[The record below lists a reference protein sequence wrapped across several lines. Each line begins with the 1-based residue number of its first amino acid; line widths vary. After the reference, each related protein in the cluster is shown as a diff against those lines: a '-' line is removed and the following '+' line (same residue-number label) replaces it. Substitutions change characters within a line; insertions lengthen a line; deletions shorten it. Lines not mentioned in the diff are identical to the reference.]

1 MRHNVAG
8 KKLNRDI
15 KQRKALFKNLI
26 TALIEHGEI
35 KTTEAKAKAIR
46 GIADKL
52 IHKAKEGTVSARRV
66 LASFFGTRQIVNKL
80 VDEVAPVMKNR
91 DSGFTRIV
99 RMNDPRRGDNA
110 TVVRIELVAKPQPVE
125 KKVEEKK
132 AAVEVKVEEEPK
144 AEPKTKKTAK
154 AGK

>member
-52 IHKAKEGTVSARRV
+52 IHKAKEGTVAARRV
-66 LASFFGTRQIVNKL
+66 LASFFGTRQVVNKL
-80 VDEVAPVMKNR
+80 VDEVAPVMKDR

-99 RMNDPRRGDNA
+99 RMSDTRRGDNA
-110 TVVRIELVAKPQPVE
+110 TVVRMELVAKPE
-125 KKVEEKK
+125 AGKKVEAKSE
-132 AAVEVKVEEEPK
+132 AAEVKAEVPAK
-144 AEPKTKKTAK
+144 AEPKAKKTAK

>member
-8 KKLNRDI
+8 SKLNRDI

-52 IHKAKEGTVSARRV
+52 IYKAKEGTVAARRV

-80 VDEVAPVMKNR
+80 VDEVAPVMKDRN
-91 DSGFTRIV
+91 SGFTRIV
-99 RMNDPRRGDNA
+99 RMTETRRGDNA
-110 TVVRIELVAKPQPVE
+110 SVVRMELVAKPE
-125 KKVEEKK
+125 I
-132 AAVEVKVEEEPK
+132 
-144 AEPKTKKTAK
+144 KKTAEKKTEAVQEVIEKPVATASKARKTVK

>member
-8 KKLNRDI
+8 SKLNRDI

-52 IHKAKEGTVSARRV
+52 IYKAKEGTVAARRV

-80 VDEVAPVMKNR
+80 VDEVAPVMKDRN
-91 DSGFTRIV
+91 SGFTRIV
-99 RMNDPRRGDNA
+99 RMTETRRGDNS
-110 TVVRIELVAKPQPVE
+110 TVVRMELVAKPEVKKAVE
-125 KKVEEKK
+125 KTKETVQEVADKPV
-132 AAVEVKVEEEPK
+132 AAESKP
-144 AEPKTKKTAK
+144 KKTVK